1 MKQTGKVQVSLSDKL
16 MKANFLQPKDGQYSP
31 VIEAGFLVFLSERKG
46 HNLGW
51 GLIWT
56 RSLSTHTFF

>member
-46 HNLGW
+46 HNLG
-51 GLIWT
+51 
-56 RSLSTHTFF
+56 